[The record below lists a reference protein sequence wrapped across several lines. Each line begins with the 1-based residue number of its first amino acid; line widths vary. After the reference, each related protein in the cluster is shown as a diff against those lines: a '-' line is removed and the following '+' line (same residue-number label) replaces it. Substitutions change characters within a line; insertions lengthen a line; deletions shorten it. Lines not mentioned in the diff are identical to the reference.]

1 MAYIVD
7 LTHVL
12 DILFTLTAG
21 KGEQALTPQIMQ
33 CAIELYRE
41 SSRSTY
47 VHEKIKKF
55 PVSVFSNGSVISE
68 VECLV
73 RERYIQDTVLRQQVE
88 RMLPRDSGGR

>member
-21 KGEQALTPQIMQ
+21 KGEQALTPRIMQ

-47 VHEKIKKF
+47 VHEKIKNF
-55 PVSVFSNGSVISE
+55 PVSIFSNSGIISE

-73 RERYIQDTVLRQQVE
+73 RERYIQDDRLRHEVE
-88 RMLPRDSGGR
+88 RVSKDRGGR